1 MCTISIIS
9 NINYLLSGKFYHYFH
24 KKSFPSNRIPIWYSI
39 IVCLIEYPVNRVP
52 LPSLIYIC
60 VCVYVCVPSKG
71 SRLLLDSV
79 NFMSIE
85 IYVAYKCVSVLVI
98 LSIIIECHD
107 IAEILLNGNHSTIIK
122 NISII

>member
-1 MCTISIIS
+1 M
-9 NINYLLSGKFYHYFH
+9 
-24 KKSFPSNRIPIWYSI
+24 
-39 IVCLIEYPVNRVP
+39 
-52 LPSLIYIC
+52 YIC
-60 VCVYVCVPSKG
+60 VCVFQAKDLDFCWI
-71 SRLLLDSV
+71 LLIFCL
-79 NFMSIE
+79 IE